1 MKEAHHSFFAQ
12 LFKKDRG
19 ENEDVDFCFH
29 FVSCVIGEIL
39 PEGVESSDGPAGWMN
54 GWTIFYWGWWIAWS
68 PFVGEKIVVFIFIV
82 VVAVVVSVVVVGVL
96 PY

>member
-1 MKEAHHSFFAQ
+1 M
-12 LFKKDRG
+12 
-19 ENEDVDFCFH
+19 
-29 FVSCVIGEIL
+29 SCVIGEIL

-82 VVAVVVSVVVVGVL
+82 VVVVVSVVVAVVGVL
-96 PY
+96 PS

>member
-1 MKEAHHSFFAQ
+1 MRRQREF
-12 LFKKDRG
+12 LFSL
-19 ENEDVDFCFH
+19 FTI

-68 PFVGEKIVVFIFIV
+68 PFVGQKIFVFILNF
-82 VVAVVVSVVVVGVL
+82 VVAVVVVSVVVAVVGVL

>member
-1 MKEAHHSFFAQ
+1 MFSLFTIFA
-12 LFKKDRG
+12 
-19 ENEDVDFCFH
+19 
-29 FVSCVIGEIL
+29 SCVIGEIL

-82 VVAVVVSVVVVGVL
+82 VVAVIVTVVVVGVL
-96 PY
+96 PS

>member
-1 MKEAHHSFFAQ
+1 M
-12 LFKKDRG
+12 
-19 ENEDVDFCFH
+19 
-29 FVSCVIGEIL
+29 SCVIGEIL